1 MEEKNQRAIEFL
13 RKKSD
18 LNEGK
23 RGKETFFYK
32 NTRDVKI
39 RILCTGMDFY
49 CESEKRKQYGWSDF
63 VTQND
68 ATPYKKK
75 NEWLAV
81 KDQTKSTGEQCD
93 LLYTLFQ
100 KWEEFSS
107 SSEITQ
113 LPDTKAKDKKK
124 SFEYVYE
131 SAGSVGKFN
140 GNADE
145 FLEENILGKVNGEKI
160 KIPYVASWAVWS
172 DDFSGKVED
181 IREELD
187 ANTILLAENISK
199 RIEDP
204 WTNFHGTSS
213 GDSRLRC
220 ACEANCK
227 GAYITDL
234 IKRLEDANGAA
245 AASRFENNGKLRN
258 ASLEM
263 FIREIE
269 LLMACGLIKK
279 DRSLY
284 IVLLGGDTKKCFLM
298 LKKEVMTELGNY
310 FDTIVFGEVDHY
322 SYTCNTK
329 EKYKDHF
336 TELFCQMKKANH
348 GDIVK
353 NPRYS

>member
-1 MEEKNQRAIEFL
+1 MIHL
-13 RKKSD
+13 IGDS
-18 LNEGK
+18 
-23 RGKETFFYK
+23 
-32 NTRDVKI
+32 
-39 RILCTGMDFY
+39 
-49 CESEKRKQYGWSDF
+49 
-63 VTQND
+63 
-68 ATPYKKK
+68 
-75 NEWLAV
+75 AV
-81 KDQTKSTGEQCD
+81 ED
-93 LLYTLFQ
+93 
-100 KWEEFSS
+100 
-107 SSEITQ
+107 
-113 LPDTKAKDKKK
+113 
-124 SFEYVYE
+124 
-131 SAGSVGKFN
+131 
-140 GNADE
+140 
-145 FLEENILGKVNGEKI
+145 GKVEG
-160 KIPYVASWAVWS
+160 IP
-172 DDFSGKVED
+172 GKVED

-187 ANTILLAENISK
+187 ANTILLAENISE

-234 IKRLEDANGAA
+234 IKSLEDANGDA
-245 AASRFENNGKLRN
+245 AASKFKNNGKLRT

-284 IVLLGGDTKKCFLM
+284 IVLLGKPAKKCFLM
-298 LKKEVMTELGNY
+298 LKKEVMTELGKY

-336 TELFCQMKKANH
+336 AFDS
-348 GDIVK
+348 DICNSVGIC
-353 NPRYS
+353 RLW